1 MAKDSRGHGSEARG
15 SAKAERIAIM
25 KRVDERSFPTRSTGD
40 KVGAL
45 DQGIAKSGT
54 ANVINRA
61 QAAQRAGLGVHSAGV
76 HQVGQKPMTLA
87 SASAAGTATGA
98 PLPITPRPGQ
108 SR

>member
-1 MAKDSRGHGSEARG
+1 MKDSHGHGSDARG
-15 SAKAERIAIM
+15 AAKAERIAIM
-25 KRVDERSFPTRSTGD
+25 RNVDERSFPTRSTAD

-61 QAAQRAGLGVHSAGV
+61 QEAQRAGLGIHSSGTN
-76 HQVGQKPMTLA
+76 QVGRKPMTLA
-87 SASAAGTATGA
+87 AASAAGTATGA